1 MSVRRQTLSE
11 WFLDHQLRSME
22 REHFH
27 IPMHL
32 EIDVSPLEAHYTALG
47 ERVPVTA
54 LVVRAL
60 AVVAEA
66 HPHINRTVFRT
77 PLGTR
82 VVDFDH
88 IDVNV
93 PVMMER
99 DGQFILSAVVVQDAN
114 TKSVSTIRDEVR
126 AARQRDID
134 ALPIAKLM
142 VKNRNNAINRTRLRL
157 LHWAVW
163 RLPWLY
169 ERHRGGGLAVSSLV
183 RGHTPGFSGT
193 AVSRGPN
200 AVTLGIWGLE
210 SGPRTLLRVGVG
222 FDHCAM
228 DGAIFHP
235 ALLML
240 NEVLSR
246 TDMGWLEPTASPP
259 EG

>member
-11 WFLDHQLRSME
+11 WFLDHQLRSVE

-32 EIDVSPLEAHYTALG
+32 EIDVSALEAHYTTHG

-54 LVVRAL
+54 VVVRAL
-60 AVVAEA
+60 AIVAERY
-66 HPHINRTVFRT
+66 PHINRTVFRT

-93 PVMMER
+93 PVMMEHE
-99 DGQFILSAVVVQDAN
+99 GQLILSAVVVTDAN
-114 TKSVSTIRDEVR
+114 TKSVSEIRDEVR
-126 AARQRDID
+126 AARKREIQS
-134 ALPIAKLM
+134 LPIARLM
-142 VKNRNNAINRTRLRL
+142 VNNRNTPLNRTRLRL

-169 ERHRGGGLAVSSLV
+169 EHQRGGGLAVSSLV

-210 SGPRTLLRVGVG
+210 SGERTLLRVGVG

-228 DGAIFHP
+228 DGAAFHP

-246 TDMGWLEPTASPP
+246 TDLSWLEA
-259 EG
+259 